1 MIDLKLSLALPHN
14 LPHQGPED
22 DRLVER
28 LVRARDHIYD
38 ANVTCR
44 VAPFTTDAMGPIVD
58 PMGAQMHVADA
69 LRLQARTGIRVSG
82 LFNNIHVPPTQEN
95 LELFVTGLEPLYEQG
110 LRSITVPHTLWLK
123 LGLIQRH
130 FPDMTIKS
138 TILRRVRSGQ
148 DFWNLAEAGF
158 DYVMIDRLALR
169 DRHVLKQIRAAQGAF
184 AERYGKRV
192 VLAAL
197 VAERVCRGDCPF
209 WEEHYQ
215 HTMTH
220 PDAGSVQ
227 KFDAVFETPQHYS
240 CKKFYNPFASP
251 ILPPFRADLAE
262 VAELFDVAKWNGRV
276 GGLPGLDGSLDFLD
290 DLLRGDGELVPYTA
304 SWYPNQLRDCRA
316 LPSAAL
322 LDKWRKVT
330 RTCAFQCWGCSLCT
344 ELEHAMRA
352 DLVGRARG
360 PGSALRGVGLTAPAP
375 APRGERPATRPK
387 RPATRRGQVAPGR

>member
-22 DRLVER
+22 DHLVER
-28 LVRARDHIYD
+28 LIRARDYIYD

-69 LRLQARTGIRVSG
+69 LRLQARTGVRVSG
-82 LFNNIHVPPTQEN
+82 LFNNIYVPPTHEN
-95 LELFVTGLEPLYEQG
+95 LELFVRGLEPLYEQG

-123 LGLIQRH
+123 FGLIQRR

-138 TILRRVRSGQ
+138 TVLRRVRSGQ

-169 DRHVLKQIRAAQGAF
+169 DRRVLKQIREAQGVF

-227 KFDAVFETPQHYS
+227 EFEAIFETPQSYS
-240 CKKFYNPFASP
+240 CQKFYNPFSSP
-251 ILPPFRADLAE
+251 ILPPFRADFAE
-262 VAELFDVAKWNGRV
+262 VAEFFDVAKWNGRV
-276 GGLPGLDGSLDFLD
+276 SGVPGLDVSLDFLD
-290 DLLRGDGELVPYTA
+290 DLLHGDSELVPYTA
-304 SWYPNQLRDCRA
+304 SWYPNQLRNCRA
-316 LPSAAL
+316 LPSAKL

-330 RTCAFQCWGCSLCT
+330 RTCGFQCWGCSLCT

-352 DLVGRARG
+352 DLVERARG
-360 PGSALRGVGLTAPAP
+360 PGPWLRGLVRPGPPP
-375 APRGERPATRPK
+375 APRGQRPVRRRTRT
-387 RPATRRGQVAPGR
+387 ARGR

>member
-1 MIDLKLSLALPHN
+1 MGGGGEMIDVKLSLALPHN

-22 DRLVER
+22 DQLVAR

-58 PMGAQMHVADA
+58 PTGAMMHVADA
-69 LRLQARTGIRVSG
+69 LRLQRRTGIRVSG
-82 LFNNIHVPPTQEN
+82 LFNNVHVPPTHEN
-95 LELFVTGLEPLYEQG
+95 LELFVRGLEPLYEQG
-110 LRSITVPHTLWLK
+110 LRSITVPHTLWMK
-123 LGLIQRH
+123 FGLLQRR
-130 FPDMTIKS
+130 FPDLTIKS

-169 DRHVLKQIRAAQGAF
+169 DRHVLKQLRAAQGEF
-184 AERYGKRV
+184 AARYGKRV

-220 PDAGSVQ
+220 PDAASVER
-227 KFDAVFETPQHYS
+227 FDAVFGTPQHYS

-262 VAELFDVAKWNGRV
+262 VAGLFDVAKWNGRV
-276 GGLPGLDGSLDFLD
+276 SGLPGLDVSLDFLD
-290 DLLRGDGELVPYTA
+290 DLLHGDSELVPYTS
-304 SWYPNQLRDCRA
+304 SWYPGQLRGYRA

-322 LDKWRKVT
+322 VDKWRKVT
-330 RTCAFQCWGCSLCT
+330 RTCAFQCWGCTMCT
-344 ELEHAMRA
+344 ELEHAMRT

-360 PGSALRGVGLTAPAP
+360 PGALVAGVRLPDLPSAARGA
-375 APRGERPATRPK
+375 
-387 RPATRRGQVAPGR
+387 RPATRRKRTARRR

>member
-22 DRLVER
+22 DHLVER

-44 VAPFTTDAMGPIVD
+44 VPPFTTDAMGPIVD
-58 PMGAQMHVADA
+58 PTGAQMHVADA
-69 LRLQARTGIRVSG
+69 LRLQARTGVRVSG
-82 LFNNIHVPPTQEN
+82 LFNNIYVPPTQEN
-95 LELFVTGLEPLYEQG
+95 LELFVRGLEPLYEQG

-123 LGLIQRH
+123 FGLIQRR
-130 FPDMTIKS
+130 FPDMTLKS
-138 TILRRVRSGQ
+138 TVLRRVRSGQ

-169 DRHVLKQIRAAQGAF
+169 DRRVLKQIRAAQGVF
-184 AERYGKRV
+184 ATRYGKRV

-227 KFDAVFETPQHYS
+227 KFEAVFETPQSYS
-240 CKKFYNPFASP
+240 CKKFYNPFSSP

-262 VAELFDVAKWNGRV
+262 VAEFFDVAKWNGRV
-276 GGLPGLDGSLDFLD
+276 SGVPGLDVSLDFLD

-304 SWYPNQLRDCRA
+304 SWYTNQLRNYQA
-316 LPSAAL
+316 LPSATL
-322 LDKWRKVT
+322 LGKWRKVT
-330 RTCAFQCWGCSLCT
+330 KSCGFQCWGCSLCT
-344 ELEHAMRA
+344 ELEHAMRT
-352 DLVGRARG
+352 DLVERARG
-360 PGSALRGVGLTAPAP
+360 PGPLLRGLVRPGPP
-375 APRGERPATRPK
+375 RDPRGA
-387 RPATRRGQVAPGR
+387 RPATRRKRAARAR